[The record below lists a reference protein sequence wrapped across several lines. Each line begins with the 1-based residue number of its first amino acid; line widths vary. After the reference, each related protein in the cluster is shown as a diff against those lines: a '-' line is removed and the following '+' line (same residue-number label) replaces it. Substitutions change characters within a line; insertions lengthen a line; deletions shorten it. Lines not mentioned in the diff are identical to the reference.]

1 MPPMPRPLCIHQ
13 RLAPL
18 AVLLALTLA
27 LIACATSTTTAY
39 GPTAVSSSIPA
50 ETPAP
55 TFTPS
60 PTVTPRAM
68 VAPVRCGNTL
78 LPTHSST
85 GSFTGWVDVPA
96 LPGTLFYTDSAWS
109 SDGVKTSS
117 TSETLGLCTPGMTPD
132 AVAAFYSTRLPAN
145 GWATIA
151 AFPPQTSS
159 CTPPAC
165 WTRNVGGGTTSYIVL
180 DHLQAA
186 DGATLYTLTRLDVH
200 TN

>member
-1 MPPMPRPLCIHQ
+1 MPRPLCIP
-13 RLAPL
+13 RRLAPLAPL
-18 AVLLALTLA
+18 AVLLAVTLA
-27 LIACATSTTTAY
+27 LAACASGITTKD
-39 GPTAVSSSIPA
+39 GPLAASSPIPT
-50 ETPAP
+50 ETLAP

-60 PTVTPRAM
+60 PTAT

-85 GSFTGWVDVPA
+85 GSFTGWANVPV
-96 LPGTLFYTDSAWS
+96 LSGTLFYSDTAWA

-117 TSETLGLCTPGMTPD
+117 QSETLGLCTPGVTPN

-165 WTRNVGGGTTSYIVL
+165 WMRNAGGGTTSYLAL